1 MVHRPVMMTYYLLSD
16 RVVGGL
22 QVAQHLCHDL
32 FGVAAVAHGIEQ
44 IHSPLAN
51 THISLCL
58 YGKQP

>member
-1 MVHRPVMMTYYLLSD
+1 MMTYYLLSD

-32 FGVAAVAHGIEQ
+32 FGVAAVTHGIEQ